1 MNTRE
6 RRIYRVTLTGSI
18 VNLVL
23 TLMKF
28 AAGILGHSG
37 AMIADA
43 VHSLSDYVT
52 DLAVILLVRL
62 SSRPADA
69 DHDYGHGKYETIATS
84 LIGLALIGV
93 AVSLAWNGA
102 VKIIDAVN
110 GRPAPS
116 PGYVAL
122 GAALVSIAAKEWIYR
137 ATRTVA
143 REVHSAALEANAWH
157 HRSDAL
163 SSVATALGIGGA
175 ILLGP
180 SWTILDPLAAIVVS
194 ILIAASGYQLVA
206 SSGAELLE
214 KSLPRE
220 TEDRIEAIVLEDP
233 LVSDLH
239 HLHTRRIGPI
249 IAIEMHLRMD
259 GRTPLS
265 EVHAHATATERRLR
279 QEFGKGT
286 HIMLH
291 MEPVK

>member
-110 GRPAPS
+110 GHPAPS

-259 GRTPLS
+259 GRTPLA